1 MQRSVLAMVVF
12 LAASGMA
19 RASAMRC
26 PTPLDRSLPADV
38 RLVARGGPGFS
49 NFEGIEFSEIDAPA
63 ASQVS
68 AELRAGCAGIVARI
82 FGRSEDSREPMG
94 IGKVPEPASMLFLG
108 TSFIA
113 LGILRGRR
121 LRP

>member
-1 MQRSVLAMVVF
+1 MQRSILPMVVF

-19 RASAMRC
+19 RASALRC
-26 PTPLDRSLPADV
+26 PTPPDINLPADA
-38 RLVARGGPGFS
+38 RLVACGVPSFS
-49 NFEGIEFSEIDAPA
+49 NFGGIASSEIDAPA
-63 ASQVS
+63 AGQVS
-68 AELRAGCAGIVARI
+68 AELRAGCVGIVTRI
-82 FGRSEDSREPMG
+82 FGRPDEGREPMG

-121 LRP
+121 LRQ